1 MKTKLCRPVLVPISL
16 KKIQPKDCI
25 GKIFLNKDNVASI
38 LTNIEDIIKSNSYF
52 KAIPQELILISLDPE
67 EKIEVDKL
75 HLNVWNN
82 EIITMDLATKNMLDC
97 GMLHNPHCKI
107 IATQCQLPQEYIQQI
122 VEQFNSGKVEDIEI
136 EIIEDYGHIDKDYD
150 PDDQENAIF
159 IGEYLKLNDEN
170 QIQIVKR
177 KPILYTEEEV
187 KELLLK
193 SVEETCTKHK
203 VIQQIFKDNLSIW
216 FEQNKKK

>member
-1 MKTKLCRPVLVPISL
+1 MKTKLCRPILVPTKEKSTFDGQLCLNGNHLFIARECDDVGDL
-16 KKIQPKDCI
+16 QPQK
-25 GKIFLNKDNVASI
+25 
-38 LTNIEDIIKSNSYF
+38 
-52 KAIPQELILISLDPE
+52 LILISLDPE
-67 EKIEVDKL
+67 EKIEVGDKVL
-75 HLNVWNN
+75 RPDGV
-82 EIITMDLATKNMLDC
+82 IIIMSHSDMVAYLDSQSNATK
-97 GMLHNPHCKI
+97 KI
-107 IATQCQLPQEYIQQI
+107 IATQDQLPKEYIQQL
-122 VEQFNSGKVEDIEI
+122 VEQYNSHKVEDVEI

-170 QIQIVKR
+170 QVQIVKR